1 MQVHR
6 KKCMT
11 MYIEFKRRMTP
22 GWRDQHRNS
31 AKRDQNFKGK
41 WLKKPR
47 CESVGSRMNP
57 RGRKE
62 KSMRYT
68 MNPTEHG
75 VRPVWPDVEE
85 PNTISLETIPKMRY
99 LCWEWIMDICRE
111 NQ

>member
-11 MYIEFKRRMTP
+11 MYIEFKRRTTP
-22 GWRDQHRNS
+22 GWRDQHRNFM
-31 AKRDQNFKGK
+31 KKHQNFKEK

-62 KSMRYT
+62 KIMKCF
-68 MNPTEHG
+68 MIPTQHG

-85 PNTISLETIPKMRY
+85 PNTTSLQITPKMP
-99 LCWEWIMDICRE
+99 
-111 NQ
+111 

>member
-6 KKCMT
+6 KKCMA

-31 AKRDQNFKGK
+31 AKRHQNFKEK
-41 WLKKPR
+41 WLKTPR

-62 KSMRYT
+62 KIMRYT
-68 MNPTEHG
+68 MNPTAHG
-75 VRPVWPDVEE
+75 VRPVRLEEEE
-85 PNTISLETIPKMRY
+85 PSTTSLQITPKMPY
-99 LCWEWIMDICRE
+99 LC
-111 NQ
+111 